1 MGNLTLSKSS
11 NFEVQDPSSLES
23 HVDLQAIESLQ
34 ELSNTSPD
42 QRISCGRPRPSGIK
56 VPKQSLLSSASQ
68 ALSPRTP
75 CQPNSCDSKR
85 CVNCQCTS
93 TPLWRKD
100 KSSGLLYCNACGIYF
115 KNHGKHRPLEL
126 IEGLGQPKLQ
136 QLPSGVKFEGSAS
149 DDSMDDAHMFG
160 NHHARRGQEL
170 DWEEQRAE
178 LIEGLLSSSSPSH
191 LAMQE
196 AVSVLLYMAQ
206 DDTSS
211 SGGDSPQCFDV
222 DDQDSVPASGRRL
235 RRRARKTVTSV
246 RSKYM
251 KKPGAAPSKQG
262 TACGNCHTTYTPLWR
277 KDCNTGE
284 ILCNACGIY
293 LKTHGKPRALEGMM
307 AVSHR
312 ASTDEQPQMRAA
324 PTSSRAS
331 SDTEALPHDCPQSFR
346 HQSAQTCMDD
356 MPHAAAHHVHIP
368 PSTLY
373 TGHASALTKPYRRSN
388 IKASPTAH
396 SGLQQASVKCID
408 RHASIQAQQRQQQQG
423 HNSPKLFK
431 EARQNEETSIHDY
444 MSHSM
449 GSAGPAAYEPGS
461 PSSLASQGSNGQVMG
476 SEQGMAGYMTQ
487 GAGFNLPGLSPQA
500 AAALQFWLTQGALNP
515 NVHANFLH
523 SLQGPFGDPMGLHFS
538 GLSPTSLHPDCPNE
552 P

>member
-1 MGNLTLSKSS
+1 MGTTESAGWGRQKVLDGPAKNAICSGALYDTGHLICVRRTRSVANGPCIGGHSWCDSMGNLMLSKSS
-11 NFEVQDPSSLES
+11 HFEVQDPSSLES
-23 HVDLQAIESLQ
+23 HIDLQAIETLQ

-42 QRISCGRPRPSGIK
+42 QRISSGRQRPFGI
-56 VPKQSLLSSASQ
+56 
-68 ALSPRTP
+68 
-75 CQPNSCDSKR
+75 
-85 CVNCQCTS
+85 
-93 TPLWRKD
+93 KD

-136 QLPSGVKFEGSAS
+136 QLPSSVKCEGSAS

-160 NHHARRGQEL
+160 NHNAHRGPEL

-178 LIEGLLSSSSPSH
+178 LIEGLLSSSSPSQ

-222 DDQDSVPASGRRL
+222 DDHEGVPASGRRL
-235 RRRARKTVTSV
+235 RRRARKAVISV

-251 KKPGAAPSKQG
+251 KKSCAAPSKQG

-307 AVSHR
+307 A
-312 ASTDEQPQMRAA
+312 
-324 PTSSRAS
+324 
-331 SDTEALPHDCPQSFR
+331 
-346 HQSAQTCMDD
+346 
-356 MPHAAAHHVHIP
+356 
-368 PSTLY
+368 
-373 TGHASALTKPYRRSN
+373 
-388 IKASPTAH
+388 
-396 SGLQQASVKCID
+396 
-408 RHASIQAQQRQQQQG
+408 
-423 HNSPKLFK
+423 
-431 EARQNEETSIHDY
+431 
-444 MSHSM
+444 
-449 GSAGPAAYEPGS
+449 
-461 PSSLASQGSNGQVMG
+461 GSNGQLMG
-476 SEQGMAGYMTQ
+476 SEQGMAGCMTQ
-487 GAGFNLPGLSPQA
+487 GLGFNMPGLSPQA

-515 NVHANFLH
+515 NVHANFMH
-523 SLQGPFGDPMGLHFS
+523 SLQGPFGNPMGHHFS
-538 GLSPTSLHPDCPNE
+538 GLAAAFAAQHVPQPGDN
-552 P
+552 

>member
-11 NFEVQDPSSLES
+11 NFEVQNPSSLES

-42 QRISCGRPRPSGIK
+42 QRVSNGRQRPSGIK
-56 VPKQSLLSSASQ
+56 VPKQSLLSSTSQ
-68 ALSPRTP
+68 TLSPRTP
-75 CQPNSCDSKR
+75 CQHNSSDSKR

-136 QLPSGVKFEGSAS
+136 QLPSGVKFEVSAS

-160 NHHARRGQEL
+160 DHHAHRGQEL
-170 DWEEQRAE
+170 GWEEQRAE
-178 LIEGLLSSSSPSH
+178 LIEGLLSSSSPSQ

-222 DDQDSVPASGRRL
+222 DDHEGAPASGRRL
-235 RRRARKTVTSV
+235 RRRARKAVTSV

-307 AVSHR
+307 A
-312 ASTDEQPQMRAA
+312 
-324 PTSSRAS
+324 
-331 SDTEALPHDCPQSFR
+331 
-346 HQSAQTCMDD
+346 SA
-356 MPHAAAHHVHIP
+356 
-368 PSTLY
+368 
-373 TGHASALTKPYRRSN
+373 
-388 IKASPTAH
+388 
-396 SGLQQASVKCID
+396 
-408 RHASIQAQQRQQQQG
+408 
-423 HNSPKLFK
+423 
-431 EARQNEETSIHDY
+431 
-444 MSHSM
+444 
-449 GSAGPAAYEPGS
+449 S

-476 SEQGMAGYMTQ
+476 SEPGMAEGMTQ

-523 SLQGPFGDPMGLHFS
+523 SLQGPFGNPMGHHFS
-538 GLSPTSLHPDCPNE
+538 GLAAAFAAQHVPETGDN
-552 P
+552 